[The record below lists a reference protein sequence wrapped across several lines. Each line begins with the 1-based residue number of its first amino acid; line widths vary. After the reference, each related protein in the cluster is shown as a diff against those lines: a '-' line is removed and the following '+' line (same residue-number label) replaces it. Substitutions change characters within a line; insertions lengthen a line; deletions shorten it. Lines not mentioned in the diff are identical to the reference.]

1 VAICVYEQP
10 DAFISVMFCFSY
22 QIAKFTTVK
31 QDNCKFGGSSN
42 HLKTNKRLHRILLGL
57 SYLHEMFRMF
67 IVFVLGTAG
76 SGKSLLTASFAE
88 WLKISKQKVVTVN
101 LDPGVLTLPYQPDID
116 VRDYIDIGELMKKYG
131 LGPNGA
137 LVMAADLIA
146 EETERLGEEIE
157 DLNADMVLVDTP
169 GQMELFAFRASG
181 PYIGSELTKEPKALV
196 YLFDSV
202 FCANPLNYVSNLFLS
217 AAVYNRLFLPQAHV
231 LSKCDLLPP
240 DDVNRLV
247 DWSAKPETLETAI
260 EERLSGT
267 RRLLSR
273 DMMHAIYRLGLR
285 FLLIPVSAK
294 TNDGMIN
301 LDATLER
308 IFTGGEKF
316 TL

>member
-1 VAICVYEQP
+1 
-10 DAFISVMFCFSY
+10 
-22 QIAKFTTVK
+22 
-31 QDNCKFGGSSN
+31 
-42 HLKTNKRLHRILLGL
+42 
-57 SYLHEMFRMF
+57 MF
-67 IVFVLGTAG
+67 IVFVIGTAG

-88 WLKISKQKVVTVN
+88 WLKISKQNVITVN
-101 LDPGVLTLPYQPDID
+101 LDPGALTLPYTPDVD

-146 EETERLGEEIE
+146 EETERLEEEME
-157 DLNADMVLVDTP
+157 DFNPDMVLVDTP

-181 PYIGSELTKEPKALV
+181 PYIASELTKEPKAIV
-196 YLFDSV
+196 HLFDSV
-202 FCANPLNYVSNLFLS
+202 FCVNPLNYVSNLFLS
-217 AAVYNRLFLPQAHV
+217 AAVYNRFFIPQVHV

-240 DDVNRLV
+240 EDVNRLV
-247 DWSAKPETLETAI
+247 DWSAEPKMLETAI
-260 EERLSGT
+260 EERLNGT

-294 TNDGMIN
+294 TNEGMIN
-301 LDATLER
+301 LNATLER

>member
-1 VAICVYEQP
+1 
-10 DAFISVMFCFSY
+10 MF
-22 QIAKFTTVK
+22 
-31 QDNCKFGGSSN
+31 N
-42 HLKTNKRLHRILLGL
+42 
-57 SYLHEMFRMF
+57 MF
-67 IVFVLGTAG
+67 IVFVIGTAG

-101 LDPGVLTLPYQPDID
+101 LDPGVLTLPYTPDVD
-116 VRDYIDIGELMKKYG
+116 VRDYINIGELMRKYG

-146 EETERLGEEIE
+146 GETEKLGKEIE
-157 DLNADMVLVDTP
+157 DFNPDLVLVDTP

-181 PYIGSELTKEPKALV
+181 PYIASELTKEPKAIV

-217 AAVYNRLFLPQAHV
+217 AAVYNRFFIPQAYV

-240 DDVNRLV
+240 EDLNRLV
-247 DWSAKPETLETAI
+247 DWSAKPRILETAI

-301 LDATLER
+301 LNATLER